1 MIQIEVPPKAE
12 AWIEELV
19 KETGKSKDFFIRK
32 ALKWSLE
39 NLEDMYK
46 ARFKSK
52 NPYRRSD
59 YVDETAY
66 LCASPKNLKRLLEAI
81 KRSEGEN
88 FDEVRKQLDI

>member
-32 ALKWSLE
+32 ALKWSLD
-39 NLEDMYK
+39 NLEQMYK

-66 LCASPKNLKRLLEAI
+66 LCASPKNLKRLLEALNR
-81 KRSEGEN
+81 KEGKSL
-88 FDEVRKQLDI
+88 DEVRKQLGI

>member
-19 KETGKSKDFFIRK
+19 KETGKSKDFFIKK

>member
-1 MIQIEVPPKAE
+1 MQIEMPPKAE

-19 KETGKSKDFFIRK
+19 KETGKSKDFFIKK

-59 YVDETAY
+59 YEDETAY
-66 LCASPKNLKRLLEAI
+66 LCASPENHKRLLEAI

-88 FDEVRKQLDI
+88 FDEVRKQLGI